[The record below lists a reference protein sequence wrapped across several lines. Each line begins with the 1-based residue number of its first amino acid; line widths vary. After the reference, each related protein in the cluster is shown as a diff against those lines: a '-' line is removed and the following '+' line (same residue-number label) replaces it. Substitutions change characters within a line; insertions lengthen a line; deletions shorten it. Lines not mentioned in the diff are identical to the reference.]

1 MKTTYFCAYHAE
13 RLKAC
18 ESEAFRHWGEMM
30 RRGVQA
36 YVECRMDAAG
46 LYLGTA
52 LEIGLLRR
60 ECNEN
65 GVFAVLHILKPAQF
79 LVELFLL
86 DRQQRKVEEL
96 INKISTHGGQIAD
109 PLLDDFLSQSF
120 NRAASIET
128 SCGKSVECAL
138 H

>member
-1 MKTTYFCAYHAE
+1 MKATYFCAYHAE

-36 YVECRMDAAG
+36 YAECRLDAAE
-46 LYLGTA
+46 LYLGAA
-52 LEIGLLRR
+52 LEIALLRR
-60 ECNEN
+60 ECCEN
-65 GVFAVLHILKPAQF
+65 GLFAALHILKPAQF

-86 DRQQRKVEEL
+86 DRQPHKVEEL
-96 INKISTHGGQIAD
+96 MTRINTHRGCTAD
-109 PLLDDFLSQSF
+109 LNLDDFLAQSIS
-120 NRAASIET
+120 RASSAEVSSRRIAER
-128 SCGKSVECAL
+128 AL